1 MLSETAV
8 HDVSEGMLSYP
19 GINLLENQGNTAFRL
34 IYRSATT
41 SFYFR
46 KRVATPKGCLQYIFS
61 WES

>member
-1 MLSETAV
+1 MLSETAI
-8 HDVSEGMLSYP
+8 HSTGEGMLIHP
-19 GINLLENQGNTAFRL
+19 GINLLENQGNTSFRL

-46 KRVATPKGCLQYIFS
+46 KRATTPKGCLQYIFS